1 MSNFKAKKEIFRS
14 NFPLADV
21 QDFLVGYKNS
31 MSKDRYLKNYANED
45 SNKTSIIDQIEAAI
59 VSVLNE
65 VGIRYRGGTWGR
77 KEKA

>member
-1 MSNFKAKKEIFRS
+1 M
-14 NFPLADV
+14 
-21 QDFLVGYKNS
+21 GYKNS